1 VRRVKIALAVVAGFA
16 VLVLLFNVVQQRCW
30 TAWRTYDLD
39 VKPCPAGE
47 PRLEAGLSTSQMR
60 RGATAELTVRAAAV
74 YPAGTGRWRGDGTG
88 LSRAPVGAF
97 ETTLVLRLPDGGQRD
112 LSCEWLDD
120 QPRGTETC
128 QTTLPDDLPDGST
141 VVEANVQ
148 TGWSEAVVV
157 GAEVGFYRPADVHVL
172 TDRPLYEPGDVV
184 QFRALVLGANGEGP
198 LGERPGRWQIFDAE
212 GMLVH
217 ESRGS
222 TGPHGVADSDL
233 PLSADAPHGEWRVHW
248 ETGEDLGV
256 ATIQVRPFTLPRAEL
271 VAEPSQRWFR
281 EGEAVSITGRVA
293 SMSGVPLA
301 GSEVSLELW
310 PSPDWPLPLDWADL
324 PPAVA
329 DASGRFAFQL
339 SPVPEDL
346 VGREAIRGMLRATTD
361 DGERIASSVQLVLT
375 EDPIWVDAVTEL
387 GDGLVPDL
395 SNRVYLRVME
405 PDGRPLRDASVAVAN
420 RWDARDLGQ
429 TFSTDADGVLAM
441 NIDPGQAV
449 QVLVPAKVV
458 REKPAPPVPPAFRL
472 SEVESLVG
480 STRGVA
486 QALEVALESAEA
498 PCGWR
503 VERDR
508 TVSHGVSARG
518 GRVQLVTPSGDELSR
533 CLARAIEGRAHP
545 DGVFKVDIA
554 LRRGTHLPRL
564 SAEYESTG
572 TPPGAVR
579 EAVMARVQEAEGCV
593 QGRADGAGSSPF
605 VIHWTL
611 AEGAHQLV
619 QRRIDLPREGSWPET
634 ACIQRA
640 LAGVGLPRTDE
651 DGEPLPGAAEAV
663 QGTLRFRLAIPSAPR
678 APARPKPTTTTAF
691 EYRVA
696 ADGVG
701 ETIWRAVPGEAPLL
715 RLRPSVVLLDPGE
728 AFSVSML
735 RGPGFSGSLPA
746 EITVR
751 ELRESHVCPRTPEV
765 AEGREDAAQR
775 YDGCPAPT
783 PEPEFDLVAPETGGF
798 VVLEAG
804 GASATVY
811 VRPTAR
817 HSLSLSTAEAA
828 YRPGETAMLEVRS
841 EQPAIVSLTGVD
853 TALGQLASLPSV
865 DALARLSLDA
875 DTGGKVLRS
884 FDALALATGGIAG
897 DNAAMATLQRVSVSA
912 RARRT
917 EPWVSGEAQS
927 QADHAGARDATF
939 AALLGRVRKAT
950 SASEEPIDYE
960 AFAALWDAEAEAE
973 LDPFGLPL
981 SLGRLPD
988 DLLELADPRYVVVD
1002 ASRLPEDLEPW
1013 QPWVRRTRD
1022 D

>member
-1 VRRVKIALAVVAGFA
+1 MRRVKIALAVVVAFAG
-16 VLVLLFNVVQQRCW
+16 LVLAFSVVQMRCW
-30 TAWRTYDLD
+30 TVWWSHDLD
-39 VKPCPAGE
+39 VSTCPAGE
-47 PRLEAGLSTSQMR
+47 PLLEAALSTSQMR
-60 RGATAELTVRAAAV
+60 RGQQAELTVRAKAV
-74 YPAGTGRWRGDGTG
+74 YPAGTGRWEGNGLG
-88 LSRAPVGAF
+88 LSRARVGAF
-97 ETTLVLRLPDGGQRD
+97 EAALVLRLPGGGHRD
-112 LSCEWLDD
+112 LSCEWLEG
-120 QPRGTETC
+120 QQRGTKVC
-128 QTTLPDDLPDGST
+128 RTTLPDDLPEGST
-141 VVEANVQ
+141 VVEA
-148 TGWSEAVVV
+148 TLRTDWAEAVV

-184 QFRALVLGANGEGP
+184 QFRSLVLGANGEGP
-198 LGERPGRWQIFDAE
+198 LGERPGRWQVFDAE

-217 ESRGS
+217 ESRGT

-256 ATIQVRPFTLPRAEL
+256 ATVQVRPFTLPRAEL
-271 VAEPSQRWFR
+271 EVSPSKRWFH
-281 EGEAVSITGRVA
+281 EGEAVSITGQVA
-293 SMSGVPLA
+293 SLSGVPLA
-301 GSEVSLELW
+301 GSAVSLQVW

-329 DASGRFAFQL
+329 DAGGRFRFQL

-346 VGREAIRGMLRATTD
+346 VGRVVITGMLSATTD
-361 DGERIASSVQLVLT
+361 DGERIASSVQLVLI
-375 EDPIWVDAVTEL
+375 EDPLWVDAVTEL

-405 PDGRPLRDASVAVAN
+405 PDGRPLRSTAVEVAN
-420 RWDARDLGQ
+420 RWDARDLGR
-429 TFSTDADGVLAM
+429 TLDTDADGVLAM
-441 NIDPGQAV
+441 NIDPGQPV
-449 QVLVPAKVV
+449 QVLVPAKAV

-472 SEVESLVG
+472 SEVKSLVG

-486 QALEVALESAEA
+486 QALETALEAAEA

-508 TVSHGVSARG
+508 SVSYGVSARG
-518 GRVQLVTPSGDELSR
+518 GRVQLVTPGEDELSR
-533 CLARAIEGRAHP
+533 CLADAIEGRAHP
-545 DGVFKVDIA
+545 DGVFKVDIR

-564 SAEYESTG
+564 TAELESTG
-572 TPPGAVR
+572 SSPGSLR
-579 EAVMARVQEAEGCV
+579 EAILARVAEAEGCV
-593 QGRADGAGSSPF
+593 QGRTDGGGSSPF
-605 VIHWTL
+605 LIHWTL
-611 AEGAHQLV
+611 AAGAHQLV
-619 QRRIDLPREGSWPET
+619 QRRIDLPGEGTWSER
-634 ACIQRA
+634 ACIERA
-640 LAGVGLPRTDE
+640 LAGVGLPRVDD
-651 DGEPLPGAAEAV
+651 DGESLPGATVAV
-663 QGTLRFRLAIPSAPR
+663 QGTVRFRLDIPSAPR

-696 ADGVG
+696 VDGVG
-701 ETIWRAVPGEAPLL
+701 ETTWRATPGEAPVL
-715 RLRPSVVLLDPGE
+715 RLRPSEVLLDPGE
-728 AFSVSML
+728 AFTVSLL

-751 ELRESHVCPRTPEV
+751 ELRDSHVCARTPEA
-765 AEGREDAAQR
+765 AEVYEDAKER
-775 YDGCPAPT
+775 YAGCPTPT
-783 PEPEFDLVAPETGGF
+783 PEPEFALIAPETGGF

-817 HSLSLSTAEAA
+817 HSLSLSTAETV

-853 TALGQLASLPSV
+853 TALGQLATLPSV

-875 DTGGKVLRS
+875 DSGGKVLRS

-917 EPWVSGEAQS
+917 EPWVSGEAES
-927 QADHAGARDATF
+927 LTDHAGARDATF
-939 AALLGRVRKAT
+939 AALLGRVRKA
-950 SASEEPIDYE
+950 SSGSKEPLDYE
-960 AFAALWDAEAEAE
+960 AFAALWDAEADSE

-988 DLLELADPRYVVVD
+988 ELLELADPRYVVVD